1 MPKEAFRAQAR
12 VLENE
17 FFARRDAEKL
27 ATLRKEI
34 ATRAERQ
41 GLAEVTGIP
50 DEAVLQHLVEV
61 GVTAETLAA
70 FALVPLVTVAWADG
84 ELDAKERKAVLDAA
98 AAHDIEEGGAAHE
111 LLTTW
116 LDEKPDP
123 SLRKAWEAYALAF
136 REILPKEVVVALHD
150 GVMTR
155 ARGVAAATGG
165 FLGLGRRISAREQRV
180 LDELEAV
187 FGLP

>member
-27 ATLRKEI
+27 AALRKEI
-34 ATRAERQ
+34 AARADRQ
-41 GLAEVTGIP
+41 GLAEATGIP
-50 DEAVLQHLVEV
+50 DENVLQHLVEV

-84 ELDAKERKAVLDAA
+84 DLDAKERKAVLEAA
-98 AAHDIEEGGAAHE
+98 AAHDVEPGGAAYQ

-116 LDEKPDP
+116 LDAKPDP
-123 SLRKAWEAYALAF
+123 SLRRAWEGYVTAF
-136 REILPKEVVVALHD
+136 GEVLPKEVVVALHHWI
-150 GVMTR
+150 MTR
-155 ARGVAAATGG
+155 AKNVAAATGG
-165 FLGLGRRISAREQRV
+165 FLGLGNKISEREQRV

-187 FGLP
+187 FGLS